1 MVTIKHTKESIAELE
16 KQLYQYKTAHHKLTA
31 GLKEAVAESIQYKR
45 ERDELIEDVEKLRE
59 VVENREKI
67 IEIIKNNRDVL
78 MGESISMSDEIDIL
92 EEQLHVIK
100 KNRDSLIKDVEKL
113 REEKAAIEMY
123 LDAVKT
129 YYPMYEEL
137 NKKYNRLTEHI
148 KLKAENNP
156 SVSRYINLV
165 LYIDELEADKN
176 G

>member
-1 MVTIKHTKESIAELE
+1 MPTIKYTREDITKLE
-16 KQLYQYKTAHHKLTA
+16 N
-31 GLKEAVAESIQYKR
+31 
-45 ERDELIEDVEKLRE
+45 ERDQFQ
-59 VVENREKI
+59 
-67 IEIIKNNRDVL
+67 
-78 MGESISMSDEIDIL
+78 L
-92 EEQLHVIK
+92 E
-100 KNRDSLIKDVEKL
+100 RDSLIKDVEKL

-165 LYIDELEADKN
+165 LYIDELEAD
-176 G
+176 